1 MKNFLCNM
9 RSLSLLLIISSL
21 PKFAIGEVS
30 SSESQ
35 NEPPNLGNFALPTS
49 QQPGPFFSFG
59 QSLIDK
65 NQIQFYVSPNY
76 LYYKNEN
83 YLTIS
88 PSMVYGLSN
97 KAGSSPFPGA
107 LIKNTKL

>member
-83 YLTIS
+83 YLTI
-88 PSMVYGLSN
+88 VN
-97 KAGSSPFPGA
+97 AD
-107 LIKNTKL
+107 

>member
-49 QQPGPFFSFG
+49 QQPGLFFLLANL
-59 QSLIDK
+59 SLIK
-65 NQIQFYVSPNY
+65 IRYNFTFHQ
-76 LYYKNEN
+76 
-83 YLTIS
+83 TICI
-88 PSMVYGLSN
+88 
-97 KAGSSPFPGA
+97 
-107 LIKNTKL
+107 IKMKII